1 MRVQVIHAHP
11 LPESYNAA
19 LYRKIVGTLE
29 ESGHEVA
36 GVDLYAENF
45 EPRMSAEERAAYF
58 EPAPLRLPDTTPLI
72 EKLLWSE
79 ALVFCFPHW
88 WFDVPAILKG
98 YFDRVWL
105 PTVAFS
111 PDRAGGRIQPA
122 LTDIKKVA
130 VVTSFGS
137 PWWIVELFVRNPSRR
152 TLRQGIL
159 MGCTGR
165 VAFRYLAHYNM
176 DRSTDTTRAAFMKR
190 VETEMRQL

>member
-1 MRVQVIHAHP
+1 MRVQVVHAHP

-19 LYRKIVGTLE
+19 LYRKILTTLE
-29 ESGHEVA
+29 GAGHEVV
-36 GVDLYAENF
+36 GTDLYAEGF
-45 EPRMSAEERAAYF
+45 EPRMSVEERAAYF
-58 EPAPLRLPDTTPLI
+58 EPEPLRTADVTPLI
-72 EKLLWSE
+72 ERLAWCE

-105 PTVAFS
+105 PGVAFS
-111 PDRAGGRIQPA
+111 PDREGGRIRPA
-122 LTDIKKVA
+122 LTNIKKVA

-137 PWWIVELFVRNPSRR
+137 PRWIVELVVRNPSRR
-152 TLRQGIL
+152 ILKSGIL

-176 DRSTDTTRAAFMKR
+176 DRSTDATRAAFLQR
-190 VETEMRQL
+190 VETEMQRF

>member
-1 MRVQVIHAHP
+1 MRIQVIHAHP

-19 LYRKIVGTLE
+19 LYRKILETLE
-29 ESGHEVA
+29 GAGHEVQ
-36 GVDLYAENF
+36 GTDLYAENF

-58 EPAPLRLPDTTPLI
+58 DPEPLRSADTEPLI
-72 EKLLWSE
+72 ERLLWSE
-79 ALVFCFPHW
+79 GLVFCFPHW

-111 PDRAGGRIQPA
+111 PDRAGGRIRPA
-122 LTDIKKVA
+122 LTDIKKVG

-137 PWWIVELFVRNPSRR
+137 PRWIVEMIVRNPSRR

-165 VAFRYLAHYNM
+165 VAFRYLAHYDM
-176 DRSTDTTRAAFMKR
+176 DHSTDATRAAFMKR
-190 VETEMRQL
+190 VEAEMHRF